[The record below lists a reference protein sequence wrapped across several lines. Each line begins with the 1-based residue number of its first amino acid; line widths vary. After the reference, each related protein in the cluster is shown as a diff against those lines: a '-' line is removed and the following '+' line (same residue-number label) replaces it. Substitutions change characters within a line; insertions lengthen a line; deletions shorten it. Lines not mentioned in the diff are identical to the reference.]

1 MCGIAGIVGG
11 APGRDTLDAMLA
23 SLEHRGPDDRGAFTG
38 DGVALG
44 MTRLSIID
52 LVTGQQ
58 PMSSDDGA
66 ARIVFNGEIYNFR
79 AVRAELQARGHR
91 FRTQSDTEVILR
103 AWEADGEGCVERL
116 RGMFAFAI
124 WDARRRRLFL
134 ARDRLGKKPLYYWRG
149 GGALV
154 FASEIKA
161 LLRHPGPGR
170 SVDWPALHHY
180 LAYGYTPAGRSA
192 FAGIMKLPPGH
203 TATLDGDTF
212 TARRYWSLP
221 AAAPAIRLAPAELA
235 QRLREEIREAVR
247 LRLESDV
254 PLGAFLSGGVDS
266 SVVVASMREVTS
278 GRLTTFSIGFGAAA
292 ASHDELP
299 YARQVAER
307 FGTEHH
313 EEILEPKA
321 AELAPLIVR
330 SFDEPFAD
338 SSAIATYAVAAATAR
353 HVKVALS
360 GIGGDETFAGYPRY
374 LGVRVSEAW
383 TRLPRWLRRPAG
395 AVAAGLLPESSASR
409 NLRDWVVRFA
419 AGAEQPLPERYF
431 TWTRFFDAPAL
442 RALATPALSAHLTGD
457 PDAAG
462 RAAWATRGWG
472 DAMDGAF
479 RIDLATYLSDDLLTM
494 ADRMSMASS
503 LELRAPFCDHRLIET
518 SLAIPP
524 GVKTPGLRLKG
535 LLKAAYAD
543 VLPPAVLA
551 HRKQGFMIP
560 LAGWLR
566 TDLRPLLDDLL
577 SPEQVRARGLFRV
590 EAVERLKAE
599 HAERRRSH
607 ADRLWT
613 LMMAELWLRE
623 YLDRGGRWSLA

>member
-11 APGRDTLDAMLA
+11 APERDTLDAMLR
-23 SLEHRGPDDRGAFTG
+23 SLEHRGPDDRGAFAG

-79 AVRAELQARGHR
+79 AVRAELQSRGHR

-103 AWEADGEGCVERL
+103 AWEADGERCVERL

-124 WDARRRRLFL
+124 WDAPRRRLFL

-149 GGALV
+149 SGALV

-161 LLRHPGPGR
+161 LLCHPGPGR
-170 SVDWPALHHY
+170 AVDWPALHHY

-203 TATLDGDTF
+203 TATLDGDSF
-212 TARRYWSLP
+212 AARRYWSLP
-221 AAAPAIRLAPAELA
+221 AEASPIRLAPAELA
-235 QRLREEIREAVR
+235 QRLRDEIREAVR

-292 ASHDELP
+292 ASYDELP

-307 FGTEHH
+307 FGTDHH

-321 AELAPLIVR
+321 PELASVIVR

-360 GIGGDETFAGYPRY
+360 GIGGDEAFAGYPRY

-395 AVAAGLLPESSASR
+395 AAAAGLLSESYTSR

-419 AGAEQPLPERYF
+419 AGAERPLPERYF
-431 TWTRFFDAPAL
+431 AWTRFFDTPAIA
-442 RALATPALSAHLTGD
+442 ALATPALAAHLTDD
-457 PDAAG
+457 PDAEG

-479 RIDLATYLSDDLLTM
+479 RIDLASYLPDDLLVM
-494 ADRMSMASS
+494 ADRMSMANS
-503 LELRAPFCDHRLIET
+503 LELRAPFCDHRVIET

-524 GVKTPGLRLKG
+524 SVKTPRLRLKG

-543 VLPPAVLA
+543 VLPPGVLT

-560 LAGWLR
+560 LARWLR
-566 TDLRPLLDDLL
+566 TDLRPLLEDLL
-577 SPEQVRARGLFRV
+577 SPEQVRARGLFSV
-590 EAVERLKAE
+590 DAVERLKAE
-599 HAERRRSH
+599 HGESRRSH